1 MSSQQLDLFGE
12 TAIVNPLSGKR
23 ICLTGVFRMPQ
34 KEINAKLK
42 AIGVDPKSINWV
54 SDTRTYKEGDPI
66 PPVKESTHFFVVGRN
81 PNEDSLKRFALNEH
95 DGFHAKMISE
105 EKFYEFLAG
114 RFTDEDMV
122 PDIVEKKL
130 HLDYSYY
137 NWAPPVING
146 KTFVTRVTSPL
157 SYDSECR
164 SNPIT
169 RQEIYVPDFP
179 GVDMYVVRQLI
190 GNLGGY
196 GNKEFF
202 DETNIVMLSDS
213 TLKKLKQGIKDDV
226 ILGIENRYNN
236 SNSKIFNIQF
246 TSESDFINWTK
257 IWIEKFSDESSRPLL
272 EKYYQTKKEVD

>member
-164 SNPIT
+164 SNPMT

-246 TSESDFINWTK
+246 TSESDFINWAK

>member
-246 TSESDFINWTK
+246 TSESDFINWAK

>member
-23 ICLTGVFRMPQ
+23 ICLNGSFRMPQ
-34 KEINAKLK
+34 KELSAKLN
-42 AIGVDPKSINWV
+42 AVGVDKIDRA
-54 SDTRTYKEGDPI
+54 SDNRKYKEEETM
-66 PPVKESTHFFVVGRN
+66 PPTKMTHFYVEGSN
-81 PNEDSLKRFALNEH
+81 PHEEVIKRFALNEH
-95 DGFHAKMISE
+95 DGFHAKVISE
-105 EKFYEFLAG
+105 EKLYEYLAG
-114 RFTDEDMV
+114 QFTDEDMV

-213 TLKKLKQGIKDDV
+213 TLRKLKQGIKDDV
-226 ILGIENRYNN
+226 ILGIENRYNK

-246 TSESDFINWTK
+246 TSESDFISWAK

-272 EKYYQTKKEVD
+272 AKYYQTKKEVD